1 MKCDLQNQTSDS
13 VIESVRNNPNMTG
26 FLKIVSKKS
35 VTEATSDNLE
45 FVDESGELKIT
56 VLKNLTYE
64 ESVKIGDNYDYYKFI
79 ISK

>member
-64 ESVKIGDNYDYYKFI
+64 DSVKIGDNYDYYKFI